1 MELDKRI
8 KSLTDIQ
15 SVTNGCHDWELMNKK
30 GYFADRIFDFKDLK
44 RTCMYGEYAEYRE
57 HDQCFLCKIDHHD
70 GTFDDTYYRYFIPE
84 DVLEPVEKKYR
95 ALTLNEFL
103 ERFKIGEA
111 LYIRFKR
118 DKAERVVVFVE
129 YSTPPHKD
137 EGNDTESVC
146 LTGIEHHNSVVCL
159 GMREYYLATLFDCYE
174 YFDGKEWQPF
184 GVIDE

>member
-8 KSLTDIQ
+8 KEGKRPLTCFDVKEAEQ
-15 SVTNGCHDWELMNKK
+15 FRGED
-30 GYFADRIFDFKDLK
+30 GYFAHEIEVFENLDCCYFSRLLGFD
-44 RTCMYGEYAEYRE
+44 TCDKSIPFAVANASRDYE
-57 HDQCFLCKIDHHD
+57 F
-70 GTFDDTYYRYFIPE
+70 FIPCE
-84 DVLEPVEKKYR
+84 WIKPEESEKKYR
-95 ALTLNEFL
+95 VLTLNEFL

-118 DKAERVVVFVE
+118 DKAERVVVFTE
-129 YSTPPHKD
+129 YSIPPHKD

-159 GMREYYLATLFDCYE
+159 GMREYNLTTLFNCYE

-184 GVIDE
+184 GVVDE

>member
-1 MELDKRI
+1 MTIVRNTFDKRI
-8 KSLTDIQ
+8 KDFCDIL
-15 SVTNGCHDWELMNKK
+15 SFKK
-30 GYFADRIFDFKDLK
+30 YDDKYVGKAGYFSDSMCRFQDLTTCVKGTLTGIDKDVGAGDYIFE
-44 RTCMYGEYAEYRE
+44 TEYGN
-57 HDQCFLCKIDHHD
+57 
-70 GTFDDTYYRYFIPE
+70 YRYFIPE
-84 DVLEPVEKKYR
+84 SLVKPVKKKYR

-111 LYIRFKR
+111 IYIRFKR
-118 DKAERVVVFVE
+118 DGAERVVVFTE
-129 YSTPPHKD
+129 YNIPPHKD

-146 LTGIEHHNSVVCL
+146 LTGMEHHKSVVCL